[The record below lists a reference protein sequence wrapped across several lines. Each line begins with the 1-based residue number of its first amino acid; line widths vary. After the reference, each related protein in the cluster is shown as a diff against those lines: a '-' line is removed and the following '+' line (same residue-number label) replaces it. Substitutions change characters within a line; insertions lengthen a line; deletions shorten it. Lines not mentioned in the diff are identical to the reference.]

1 MNREMHCIQFD
12 YQLCTFIFKFFQIQ
26 RNFKTYSEKRGDCTS
41 HHELYRFLCISQYKV
56 MILLILVYALKN
68 CNFFKIGTKSN
79 MNFVG
84 DLFSEFIAQSSA
96 RRVLLSKYRSN
107 GIIIE

>member
-56 MILLILVYALKN
+56 MTLLILVYTLKN
-68 CNFFKIGTKSN
+68 CKFLRLEQNQI
-79 MNFVG
+79 
-84 DLFSEFIAQSSA
+84 
-96 RRVLLSKYRSN
+96 
-107 GIIIE
+107 